1 MVAWDKRFRIAIFLS
16 LLLFSLVVA
25 GLLTAQ
31 EAAPVP
37 RAEITGVDPSNL
49 PEVVVS
55 VNVYDTLG
63 QPVTGLSAAD
73 FSVIEPLTDVARV
86 VLVENITNDNLP
98 FSTVLVIDVSSSMFD
113 FPIGRAREAARAFVD
128 NIRAI
133 DSVAIVTFG
142 NTIDVIQPF
151 TTDKATLYTAI
162 DSIVAFGQTA
172 LYQGTYDAVSL
183 ASSAPNARRAVVVL
197 SDGAEFGGVSVVG
210 RAAARELA
218 VTTGVPIYTIGVGY
232 GFDRTYLES
241 LSDATNARFYESP
254 TLTELT
260 DIFGNLARLLSSQYV
275 VTLNVDV
282 PADGTEYALALRVQT
297 AEGEAITPAGNL
309 RAPIPIPLVDFP
321 APPSAPIDT
330 LTTLTATIRA
340 DQTITSVMF
349 GVLDATGAGVMAQN
363 DTEAPYTIEID
374 PVALL
379 PGDYMLTAIA
389 SDADGDMG
397 GGNLPFSVAALPSVV
412 TFDPDLAT
420 LAALTEP
427 VTLAINISGQTAP
440 TDVIATIGGG
450 AQTLDTP
457 YTITLDPRRLV
468 PGANE
473 LAIDVT
479 NAGGIT
485 NTTTAEVEIAALPP
499 IVTIDGLTDGQ
510 LIETPTT
517 FTLSIDAQTALTRV
531 SAALNDASL
540 TANAEGSYTLDPRLF
555 RPGAAEI
562 VVDVA
567 DQDSENRVR
576 FPVEIGALPPT
587 IIVDGLT
594 AGETLTGNRAVTLT
608 FDSQT
613 PVIHLAVFID
623 GVDLAHLVQA
633 PFIVGLD
640 VLRIPPGAHTLRLVA
655 DNSGGR
661 STTLDLPFTI
671 SPAPAASATA
681 TALQA
686 TATATAVTATYRAQL
701 TGTAAQSTAFAQ
713 GTAAALQAT
722 AQQSTRNA
730 QATAAQATVFA
741 GQTAVAAQA
750 TAAQATVFAQRT
762 QVQSTANALA
772 TAGQAT
778 IFAQSTATAAQATAQ
793 QATAFTGA
801 TQAAASATAAQ
812 SALNAQATAQQ
823 ATVFAQRTD
832 VQATAFTG
840 ATQMA
845 ASATAA
851 QSALNAQ
858 ATAQQATVFAERTDV
873 QATAFTGATQMAA
886 SATAAQSTSDVQST
900 RQVVASATAEQAM
913 LNAAVTQQAASAT
926 AARATL
932 SVRRTAQQATII
944 VQVTGTSLAQTRTQ
958 VSADV
963 RMTATAAQ
971 STLDAQRTI
980 SASTR
985 AVQRAI
991 NATETSVPLTQ
1002 TQSVRDAFTA
1012 EAATQTAQ
1020 FTPSNTPSETPPPT
1034 LTLTPSA
1041 TPSATLMPSET
1052 PPPTLTLTPSATPS
1066 ATLMPSET
1074 SPPTLTLTPSAT
1086 PSATLMPSET
1096 SPPTLTLTPS
1106 ATPSATLMPSNTS
1119 APTSTPDIPASQ
1131 TADAQAAA
1139 LTSTQSARETQLAGA
1154 TATRV
1159 AATQTSESVQR
1170 TRQAERLATS
1180 NAATRAV
1187 LVTNAAQAQAASRAT
1202 QETRATRAAAN
1213 ETALVNTEIAATDF
1227 SAATQTEIARPTET
1241 FTPTATPTETPSAT
1255 LTLTPTDDIPA
1266 SATAVSAATGT
1277 AVASTAT
1284 NAARATAVQATAEQA
1299 TAIQVTI
1306 DTRSTQDAER
1316 AATSETR
1323 STLSA
1328 QATLDM
1334 AAAALGTITPPPTV
1348 TVRPS
1353 RTPSPTDEP
1362 TVEATPETGA
1372 AGGEETTPT
1381 PPVPTFTPVGT
1392 LTLVDVGTTP
1402 PAADFAPLAGAII
1415 VVILLLLLVFL
1426 LARRRISRN

>member
-886 SATAAQSTSDVQST
+886 SATAAQSALNAQATAAQATVFAERTDVQATAFTGATQMAASATAAQSTSDVQST

-1348 TVRPS
+1348 T
-1353 RTPSPTDEP
+1353 
-1362 TVEATPETGA
+1362 
-1372 AGGEETTPT
+1372 
-1381 PPVPTFTPVGT
+1381 
-1392 LTLVDVGTTP
+1392 
-1402 PAADFAPLAGAII
+1402 
-1415 VVILLLLLVFL
+1415 
-1426 LARRRISRN
+1426 

>member
-858 ATAQQATVFAERTDV
+858 ATAAQATVFAERTDV